1 MSLILEKTDEL
12 AVMLKDSTEYKTYL
26 SVKERAMANASTK
39 AMLDEYVKLQ
49 YKLQAASISGGA
61 EEEELIKLQK
71 LGELLQLNP
80 DASEYLFAQ
89 YRLNSLLTEI
99 YSRLGKAVGI
109 DIGMLEG

>member
-1 MSLILEKTDEL
+1 MNLVLEKTDEL
-12 AVMLKDSTEYKTYL
+12 AALLKDSTEYKTYL
-26 SVKERAMANASTK
+26 SVKERVMVDAGTK
-39 AMLDEYVKLQ
+39 AMLDEYIKLQ
-49 YKLQAASISGGA
+49 YKLQAASISGCA
-61 EEEELIKLQK
+61 DEAELIKLQK

-89 YRLNSLLTEI
+89 YRLNSLLTEV